1 MVSCGNGWKDWWV
14 LPSLPLT
21 PHHSPFVPNT
31 QHCSLTQ
38 PFFTPQCTT
47 LTHTLQWHTM
57 SDKMYTIDTRASEAA
72 KKCTSGQNIKVLH
85 STSRKAVY
93 YSALYFRKCSCI
105 ASLTPSQT
113 LLCETDKEKQ
123 TNTDT
128 DIDTDQYSAVPYNCR
143 WRYWYRYRDMGG
155 GAGGSMPRYL
165 PVLPCIVSQIF
176 LPPLLNISSVIAMLY
191 RPPPGNSVSYQPT
204 NLDRVATWPQQPAR
218 NLERSSSTVDHLPP

>member
-47 LTHTLQWHTM
+47 LTHTLQWQT
-57 SDKMYTIDTRASEAA
+57 MYTLDTRASEAA

-128 DIDTDQYSAVPYNCR
+128 DIDTDQYSAVLYKYR
-143 WRYWYRYRDMGG
+143 WRYRYRYWDTEV
-155 GAGGSMPRYL
+155 GSMPR
-165 PVLPCIVSQIF
+165 
-176 LPPLLNISSVIAMLY
+176 
-191 RPPPGNSVSYQPT
+191 
-204 NLDRVATWPQQPAR
+204 
-218 NLERSSSTVDHLPP
+218 